1 MFVTTPRVN
10 AQSNLPRKNSSGSG
24 SAKLSKL
31 FNLQLFLERVERAFS
46 FVWSFRGPGCSV
58 VVPSLLRAEQAGG
71 RRQRRRASVG
81 CCLACRSP
89 PGRSVPCRHAIH
101 FQFSSLRCRW
111 RTFRQSPADD
121 AALPRSW
128 RTSLPTNKS
137 SEPNEV
143 NPHEQ
148 IITRYEI
155 TGSRHHCG
163 D

>member
-10 AQSNLPRKNSSGSG
+10 AQSNLPRKISSGSG

-31 FNLQLFLERVERAFS
+31 FNLQLFLKRVERAFS
-46 FVWSFRGPGCSV
+46 FVWSFRGSGSSWCCRLCRTS
-58 VVPSLLRAEQAGG
+58 AG
-71 RRQRRRASVG
+71 RQRRRQASARLVS
-81 CCLACRSP
+81 R
-89 PGRSVPCRHAIH
+89 VPVPAGPVRVAARRAKH

-111 RTFRQSPADD
+111 RTLRLSPADD
-121 AALPRSW
+121 AALLRSW

-137 SEPNEV
+137 SKPNEV

-148 IITRYEI
+148 IVTRYEI
-155 TGSRHHCG
+155 TGSRYDCG

>member
-1 MFVTTPRVN
+1 MRS
-10 AQSNLPRKNSSGSG
+10 QNSPARIQAASDRRNYQNFLTYNFSLNEWSGLFHSFGAFADLVFRG
-24 SAKLSKL
+24 SAVL
-31 FNLQLFLERVERAFS
+31 FT
-46 FVWSFRGPGCSV
+46 RGGC
-58 VVPSLLRAEQAGG
+58 RC
-71 RRQRRRASVG
+71 RQRRRQASARLLSRVPVPAG
-81 CCLACRSP
+81 P
-89 PGRSVPCRHAIH
+89 VTGPCRRAKH

-111 RTFRQSPADD
+111 CTWRADD
-121 AALPRSW
+121 AVLPRSW

-155 TGSRHHCG
+155 TGLRHDCG